1 MGLILSLTL
10 ASAIG
15 TLLGNLGVFWAIGTM
30 AKRKEK
36 EQKEEFLKIHNEF
49 LELRRKEVERM
60 ERYAKLEG

>member
-1 MGLILSLTL
+1 
-10 ASAIG
+10 
-15 TLLGNLGVFWAIGTM
+15 M